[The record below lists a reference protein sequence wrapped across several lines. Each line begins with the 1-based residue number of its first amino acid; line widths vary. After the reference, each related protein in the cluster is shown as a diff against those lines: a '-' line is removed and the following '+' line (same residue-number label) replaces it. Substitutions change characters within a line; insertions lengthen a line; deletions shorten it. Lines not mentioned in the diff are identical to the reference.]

1 MHADSAI
8 VGVVGVK
15 IYVEFK
21 REYMF
26 IQPAINKY
34 TE

>member
-8 VGVVGVK
+8 VGGGVNM
-15 IYVEFK
+15 YVEFT